1 MGCVSSKKA
10 RSQSP
15 AFDEVCSS
23 SASAGRSSR
32 PGRLASSGSV
42 HVQAALGSLE
52 KIKEEPERETDVED
66 VDEELRKNGPNVD
79 DNLGDLRAAKRSASQ
94 KKSVFTI
101 KFGRLAES
109 EHVNAGWPAWLTAV
123 AGEAIEGWEPLKSD
137 AFERL
142 EKIGQGTYSTV
153 YRAREL
159 KTGKM
164 VAVKKVRFDNFQP
177 ESVRFMARE
186 ILILRKLDHPNIM
199 KLEGII
205 TSRLS
210 CSIYLVF
217 EYMEHDLAGLLSCP
231 DIKFTDS
238 QIKCYMQ
245 QLLSAVEHCHSRGI
259 MHRDIKSS
267 NILVNNEG
275 ILKIA
280 DFGLANFMR
289 PKNKQP
295 LTSRV
300 VTLWYRPP
308 ELLLGSTNYAES
320 VDLWSIGCVFAELF
334 IGRPL
339 LKARTEVEQLHKI
352 FKLCGSPPDDYWKR
366 SKLPLAA
373 MFKPQQPY
381 ESTLRE
387 RCKEFPKSA
396 VSLIETFLSIEPH
409 KRGTAASA
417 LESEYFTT
425 KPYAC
430 DPSSM
435 PKYPPNKEIDAKIRE
450 DARRKKSSVM
460 ARAEGGPRNPRR
472 LRKTLQESTDF
483 CKVIPAEEVEMNAQV
498 ARRNHGVSTNAYRKR
513 GSVET
518 RTSLKQSYDTK
529 SDASQGSQ
537 TTQASQGTSI
547 HSLPAQV
554 TTSNSF
560 AWAKRRKQPDVF
572 TRLHSQPTQSSNQ
585 RSIALEPSN
594 MLHVHDTLEPD
605 GQQNHD
611 SSGRISGAE
620 TARRP
625 TRREQ
630 AHLRRPESFDSSDI
644 YEPQELP
651 EDYGNKKKGR
661 VGYSGTLTSQEIAE
675 RQHDL
680 PRQVHRSRFYI
691 D

>member
-15 AFDEVCSS
+15 AFDDVSS
-23 SASAGRSSR
+23 CSASAGRSSR

-52 KIKEEPERETDVED
+52 KIKEEPEREKDVED
-66 VDEELRKNGPNVD
+66 VDEELRKNGLNVD
-79 DNLGDLRAAKRSASQ
+79 DNLGDLRAGKRSTSQ
-94 KKSVFTI
+94 KKSVFSI
-101 KFGRLAES
+101 KFGRPAEG
-109 EHVNAGWPAWLTAV
+109 EHVTAGWPAWLTAV

-159 KTGKM
+159 NTGKM

-199 KLEGII
+199 KLQGII

-217 EYMEHDLAGLLSCP
+217 DYMEHDLAGLLSCP

-280 DFGLANFMR
+280 DFGLANFTR

-320 VDLWSIGCVFAELF
+320 VDLWSVGCVFAELF
-334 IGRPL
+334 MGRPL

-396 VSLIETFLSIEPH
+396 VSLIETFLSVEPH

-430 DPSSM
+430 DPSSL

-450 DARRKKSSVM
+450 DAKRKKSS
-460 ARAEGGPRNPRR
+460 AITRAEGGPRNPRR
-472 LRKTLQESTDF
+472 ARKTLQESTDF
-483 CKVIPAEEVEMNAQV
+483 CKVIPAEEVDNAQV
-498 ARRNHGVSTNAYRKR
+498 ARRNHGVSTNAYRKK
-513 GSVET
+513 GGVET
-518 RTSLKQSYDTK
+518 RTSLKPSYDTK

-537 TTQASQGTSI
+537 TTQVSQGTSI

-585 RSIALEPSN
+585 KSIALEPSN
-594 MLHVHDTLEPD
+594 ILHVHDTLEPD

-611 SSGRISGAE
+611 YSGRISGAE

-630 AHLRRPESFDSSDI
+630 AQLRRPESFDSSDI

-651 EDYGNKKKGR
+651 EDYGNKKKCR
-661 VGYSGTLTSQEIAE
+661 VGYSGTLTSQEIAA